1 MELIGL
7 DTAIATS
14 ALPEGGA
21 AIMELFDVMN
31 ELKEVIAAENDLLDI
46 GMPAALSE
54 LSEIKTQL
62 AEDFQELSSE
72 VLADYAAEIAADP
85 ALGRRIMEAG
95 VELRTLTQ
103 ANLERLGSAINAT
116 RRRIEAVMM
125 AIRDH
130 DQENRTYVKAKGK
143 RLGMVIGAQYADY
156 AVNYK
161 I

>member
-1 MELIGL
+1 MELISI
-7 DTAIATS
+7 DTATVA
-14 ALPEGGA
+14 AMPEGGA
-21 AIMELFDVMN
+21 AIMELFDVMD
-31 ELKEVIAAENDLLDI
+31 ELKDVIAAENDLLDI

-95 VELRTLTQ
+95 MELRALTQ
-103 ANLERLGSAINAT
+103 ANLERLSSAVNAT

-130 DQENRTYVKAKGK
+130 DQENRTYVKGK
-143 RLGMVIGAQYADY
+143 RMGPGMVIGARYVDY